1 VGDSASAFL
10 SHSKNGKS
18 DRVTLERVS
27 VNEKVPIGTAGNF
40 KTGHA
45 PTEDPDVGRFKD
57 DFKDWL
63 LRAAL
68 T

>member
-1 VGDSASAFL
+1 MKKSLSASLAI
-10 SHSKNGKS
+10 SKTCH
-18 DRVTLERVS
+18 V
-27 VNEKVPIGTAGNF
+27 
-40 KTGHA
+40 

-63 LRAAL
+63 LRVAF